1 MHTVYSA
8 VVAVILLFPWSL
20 VALMAVGALR
30 ERQKMHVRVRVRRQ
44 A

>member
-1 MHTVYSA
+1 MSTVYSA

-20 VALMAVGALR
+20 VTLMAVGALR
-30 ERQKMHVRVRVRRQ
+30 ECQKVQARVRVSRR